1 MREKEKKRNGFMR
14 IAILTAVLLVL
25 TTITGIVMFRVY
37 INNLSDKKSGS
48 DYKLYYAMIVDER
61 ESAFWKSVYEG
72 AYEEGLKQGVYI
84 ELFGTNAFRNKSKE
98 ELLQIAVA
106 AGVDGII
113 LEADE
118 SEEMAVLIDR
128 AVEEGIPVVT
138 VYGDNANSERCSYI
152 GVGNYDIGQEYG
164 KQVLTIAGNLHRAVN
179 VTVLMSENA
188 KSSGQ
193 NTLFSGIQDVV
204 NQERKKGAQIA
215 LSMVSVDDSN
225 AFSAEEAIRDIFT
238 LSDLPDIIIC
248 LNERNTNCVYQTVV
262 DYNKVGQV
270 QILGYYDSDSI
281 IKAIERE
288 VIHATIAVDTKQMGK
303 YCVEALQEYY
313 HRGYTS
319 QYFSVDIKLI
329 NRNNVAEYLEK

>member
-1 MREKEKKRNGFMR
+1 MT
-14 IAILTAVLLVL
+14 IAILTAVLLLL
-25 TTITGIVMFRVY
+25 TTVTGIVMFRGY
-37 INNLSDKKSGS
+37 INNLSNKKSGS
-48 DYKLYYAMIVDER
+48 NYQQYYAMIVDER
-61 ESAFWKSVYEG
+61 ESAFWKSVYQG
-72 AYEEGLKQGVYI
+72 AYKEGLEQGVYV

-98 ELLQIAVA
+98 ELMQIAVA
-106 AGVDGII
+106 AGVNGII

-118 SEEMAVLIDR
+118 SEEMGSLINQ
-128 AVEEGIPVVT
+128 AVEAGIPVVT
-138 VYGDNANSERCSYI
+138 VYGDNANSERCSYV

-164 KQVLTIAGNLHRAVN
+164 KQVLTIAGNQHRAVS
-179 VTVLMSENA
+179 VAVLTSENV

-193 NTLFSGIQDVV
+193 NTLFSGIQDVI
-204 NQERKKGAQIA
+204 NQERKKGAQIE

-238 LSDLPDIIIC
+238 VTNLPDIIIC
-248 LNERNTNCVYQTVV
+248 LNERNTTCIYQTVV

-270 QILGYYDSDSI
+270 QILGYYDSEAI

-313 HRGYTS
+313 HLGYTS

-329 NRNNVAEYLEK
+329 NRDNAAEYHVE

>member
-1 MREKEKKRNGFMR
+1 MQ
-14 IAILTAVLLVL
+14 IAILTAILLVL
-25 TTITGIVMFRVY
+25 TTITGIVMFRIY
-37 INNLSDKKSGS
+37 INNLGDKKSGS

-72 AYEEGLKQGVYI
+72 ACEAGLEQGVYV
-84 ELFGTNAFRNKSKE
+84 ELFGTNAFHNRSKE
-98 ELLQIAVA
+98 ELLEIAVA

-118 SEEMAVLIDR
+118 SEKMTVLIDR
-128 AVEEGIPVVT
+128 AVSEGIPVVT
-138 VYGDNANSERCSYI
+138 VYGDNANSERCSYV
-152 GVGNYDIGQEYG
+152 GVGNYNIGQEYG
-164 KQVLTIAGNLHRAVN
+164 KQVLTMAENLHRAVS
-179 VTVLMSENA
+179 VAVLTSENV

-193 NTLFSGIQDVV
+193 NTLFSGIQDVI
-204 NQERKKGAQIA
+204 NQERKKGAQIE

-238 LSDLPDIIIC
+238 VTNLPDIIIC
-248 LNERNTNCVYQTVV
+248 LNERNTTCIYQTVV

-270 QILGYYDSDSI
+270 QILGYYDSEAI

-313 HRGYTS
+313 HLGYTS

-329 NRNNVAEYLEK
+329 NRDNAAEYHVE